1 MTTKFAHIKLG
12 RAFRP
17 HVLSE
22 LKALGTWA
30 GYLNLRGWNGRS
42 SAITGDDIR
51 RACEDLGFDL
61 NAAFVA
67 FFSRPAAIDPGAK
80 DAIAAKRINDEESDE
95 MDSKK
100 PGTFDNPLPYS
111 DAAFDQSFK
120 PVTPPVVET
129 SDNVE
134 AFEGRDTDALIAEIL
149 APASAHMTPHLA
161 AMMPGLIEG
170 VVQAAVRGPRVVT
183 KTVVKHVDI
192 DGSTSSAAPV
202 VNVLHNAPLFSAFGL
217 RKSDAPMAYR
227 YAFEN
232 VRVNMCDYSEAPAI
246 DPCYVWN
253 VEALTQLGAADATGM
268 NAWTFG
274 HAGTGKTEGF
284 RQYAARLGR
293 PFVRIPIDRTT
304 EPQEIIGQEMPRKGG
319 GMEWR
324 DGKLTRAFRVPH
336 CVILIDEP
344 TLLRSGSLAVF
355 QTALDTREI
364 HLPTGE
370 VVRAADGVFIVAA
383 DNTAGCGD
391 DSGRY
396 VDTAAVNVAFMDRFA
411 FRVEFSFL
419 PASSEISMLANHTG
433 VAPECARLMVE
444 YASLTRSNADAGKLT
459 MGLTP
464 RRLICWAKAVRVGVS
479 SAKAFQSC
487 VVASASPEDRETILM
502 LEAQS
507 LRSQHATI
515 DGIARGTID
524 PNAPDAVA
532 HSAVSAAG
540 LRFPDDSDTL

>member
-1 MTTKFAHIKLG
+1 MTTKFDHIKLG

-22 LKALGTWA
+22 LKAHPGWA
-30 GYLNLRGWNGRS
+30 RYMAVKGWTKRS
-42 SAITGDDIR
+42 STITGEDIR
-51 RACEDLGFDL
+51 QACDNLGFDL

-67 FFSRPAAIDPGAK
+67 FFSQPGAPAAAQPNIDRAM
-80 DAIAAKRINDEESDE
+80 DAARKHNDEEERE
-95 MDSKK
+95 MDSET
-100 PGTFDNPLPYS
+100 PATP
-111 DAAFDQSFK
+111 AA
-120 PVTPPVVET
+120 PPPPPVEALDAVEG
-129 SDNVE
+129 
-134 AFEGRDTDALIAEIL
+134 FEGRDAETLIAEAL

-161 AMMPGLIEG
+161 QMMPDLIRPFVE
-170 VVQAAVRGPRVVT
+170 AAARGPRIVT
-183 KTVVKHVDI
+183 KTIIKNVEGGEMV
-192 DGSTSSAAPV
+192 SSAAPV
-202 VNVLHNAPLFSAFGL
+202 VNLL
-217 RKSDAPMAYR
+217 RKSMLYTAFGMPKSAAPQAYR

-232 VRVNMCDYSEAPAI
+232 VCVAVCDYADAPAI
-246 DPCYVWN
+246 DPAYVWN
-253 VEALTQLGAADATGM
+253 VEALAQLAAADATGM
-268 NAWTFG
+268 NAWAYG
-274 HAGTGKTEGF
+274 HAGTGKTEGL

-304 EPQEIIGQEMPRKGG
+304 EPQEIIGQEMPRRGG

-411 FRVEFSFL
+411 FRIEFSFL
-419 PASSEISMLANHTG
+419 PASSEIAMLANHTG
-433 VAPECARLMVE
+433 IAPECARLMVD
-444 YASLTRSNADAGKLT
+444 YASLTRNNADAGKLT

-464 RRLICWAKAVRVGVS
+464 RRLLCWAKAVRVGMP

-487 VVASASPEDRETILM
+487 IVASASPEDRETILM

-524 PNAPDAVA
+524 PNAPDAHA
-532 HSAVSAAG
+532 QGAVSAAG
-540 LRFPDDSDTL
+540 LRFPDDNDTL

>member
-17 HVLSE
+17 HVLAE
-22 LKALGTWA
+22 LKALPTWA
-30 GYLNLRGWNGRS
+30 RYMALKGWNGRS

-51 RACEDLGFDL
+51 QACDDLDFDL

-67 FFSRPAAIDPGAK
+67 FFSHSTSRNTAEEAQAK
-80 DAIAAKRINDEESDE
+80 NDREADE
-95 MDSKK
+95 MDIE
-100 PGTFDNPLPYS
+100 P
-111 DAAFDQSFK
+111 AA
-120 PVTPPVVET
+120 PPVIET
-129 SDNVE
+129 NANNE
-134 AFEGRDTDALIAEIL
+134 GEGEGEGEGFEGRDAETLIAEAL

-161 AMMPGLIEG
+161 QMMPGLLRPFVE
-170 VVQAAVRGPRVVT
+170 AATKGPRVVT
-183 KTVVKHVDI
+183 KTVVKTVVSG
-192 DGSTSSAAPV
+192 DGSESANVAPVVSVLRKSPLYVAFGMNRSAAP
-202 VNVLHNAPLFSAFGL
+202 S
-217 RKSDAPMAYR
+217 AYR

-232 VRVNMCDYSEAPAI
+232 VFVNVCDYSEAPAI
-246 DPCYVWN
+246 DPAYVWN
-253 VEALTQLGAADATGM
+253 VEALAQLGAADATGM
-268 NAWTFG
+268 NAWTYG
-274 HAGTGKTEGF
+274 HAGTGKTEGV

-304 EPQEIIGQEMPRKGG
+304 EPQEIIGQEMPKKGG

-324 DGKLTRAFRVPH
+324 DGKLTRAFRIPN

-355 QTALDTREI
+355 MTALDTREI

-383 DNTAGCGD
+383 DNTAGNGD

-396 VDTAAVNVAFMDRFA
+396 VDTAPVNVAFMDRFA

-419 PASSEISMLANHTG
+419 PASSEIAMLSNHTG
-433 VAPECARLMVE
+433 VHSECARMMVD
-444 YASLTRSNADAGKLT
+444 YASLTRSNADSGKLT

-487 VVASASPEDRETILM
+487 IVASASPEDRETILM

-507 LRSQHATI
+507 LRSQHFTI
-515 DGIARGTID
+515 DGIARGSID
-524 PNAPDAVA
+524 PNAPDAHVQSA
-532 HSAVSAAG
+532 AVSAAG
-540 LRFPDDSDTL
+540 LKFPDDSDTL

>member
-1 MTTKFAHIKLG
+1 MTTKFDHIKLG

-22 LKALGTWA
+22 LKALPQWPTYMAMKGF
-30 GYLNLRGWNGRS
+30 NGRS
-42 SAITGDDIR
+42 SAITGNDIR
-51 RACEDLGFDL
+51 EACEHMGFDL
-61 NAAFVA
+61 NAAFVT
-67 FFSRPAAIDPGAK
+67 FFSNPSNVAAIVPVGRGEAK
-80 DAIAAKRINDEESDE
+80 DAIAAERVNDEESDQ
-95 MDSKK
+95 MD
-100 PGTFDNPLPYS
+100 NE
-111 DAAFDQSFK
+111 K
-120 PVTPPVVET
+120 PVTPPP
-129 SDNVE
+129 VE
-134 AFEGRDTDALIAEIL
+134 APDNENEGFEGRDAETLIAEAL

-161 AMMPGLIEG
+161 QMMPGLIRPFVE
-170 VVQAAVRGPRVVT
+170 AATKGPRTVI
-183 KTVVKHVDI
+183 KTITLNLDGVDA
-192 DGSTSSAAPV
+192 SNAAPS
-202 VNVLHNAPLFSAFGL
+202 VNVLRKSALFKAFGMN
-217 RKSDAPMAYR
+217 KSDAPAAYR

-232 VRVNMCDYSEAPAI
+232 VFVNVCDYADAPAI
-246 DPCYVWN
+246 DPAYVWN
-253 VEALTQLGAADATGM
+253 VEALTQLGAADMTGM
-268 NAWTFG
+268 NAWAFG
-274 HAGTGKTEGF
+274 HAGTGKTEGV

-304 EPQEIIGQEMPRKGG
+304 EPQEIIGQEMPRQGA

-324 DGKLTRAFRVPH
+324 DGKLTRAFRIPH

-370 VVRAADGVFIVAA
+370 VVKAADGVFIVAC

-419 PASSEISMLANHTG
+419 PASSEIAMLANHTG
-433 VAPECARLMVE
+433 IRTECARLMVD

-464 RRLICWAKAVRVGVS
+464 RRLLCWAKAVKAGIS

-487 VVASASPEDRETILM
+487 IVAGAAPEDRETILM

-515 DGIARGTID
+515 DGIARGAID
-524 PNAPDAVA
+524 PNAPDAPA
-532 HSAVSAAG
+532 QGAVSAAG
-540 LRFPDDSDTL
+540 LKFPDDNDTL

>member
-22 LKALGTWA
+22 LKATPGWTA
-30 GYLNLRGWNGRS
+30 YMCGKGWNGRS

-51 RACEDLGFDL
+51 QACEDLGFDL

-67 FFSRPAAIDPGAK
+67 FFSPDAAKAALTPQTGNALDAALAQNDREDDEMSETPAAPPPAEALDNEGEGFEGK
-80 DAIAAKRINDEESDE
+80 DA
-95 MDSKK
+95 
-100 PGTFDNPLPYS
+100 
-111 DAAFDQSFK
+111 
-120 PVTPPVVET
+120 ET
-129 SDNVE
+129 
-134 AFEGRDTDALIAEIL
+134 LIAEAL

-161 AMMPGLIEG
+161 AMMPGLLRPFVE
-170 VVQAAVRGPRVVT
+170 AAARGPRVVV
-183 KTVVKHVDI
+183 KTVVKTV
-192 DGSTSSAAPV
+192 SSVEGEASSSVPI
-202 VNVLHNAPLFSAFGL
+202 VNVLRNAPLFQAFALPKSA
-217 RKSDAPMAYR
+217 APNAFR

-232 VRVNMCDYSEAPAI
+232 VRVNICDYAEAPAI
-246 DPCYVWN
+246 DPAYVWN
-253 VEALTQLGAADATGM
+253 VEALAQLGAADVTGM
-268 NAWTFG
+268 NAWAFG
-274 HAGTGKTEGF
+274 HAGTGKTEGV

-370 VVRAADGVFIVAA
+370 VVKAADGVFIVAC

-419 PASSEISMLANHTG
+419 PASSEIGMLANHTG
-433 VAPECARLMVE
+433 VNPECARLMVE

-487 VVASASPEDRETILM
+487 IVAGAAPEDRETILM

-524 PNAPDAVA
+524 AANLLEGKAQG
-532 HSAVSAAG
+532 AVSAAG
-540 LRFPDDSDTL
+540 LAFPDDSDTL

>member
-1 MTTKFAHIKLG
+1 MTTKFDHIKLG

-22 LKALGTWA
+22 LKALGTWQ
-30 GYLNLRGWNGRS
+30 GYMNAKGWTKRS
-42 SAITGDDIR
+42 SAITGEDIR
-51 RACEDLGFDL
+51 QACVDLGYDL

-67 FFSRPAAIDPGAK
+67 FFSDPTNLHPGAPTVAAA
-80 DAIAAKRINDEESDE
+80 AIAAERINDREEDE
-95 MDSKK
+95 MDSEK
-100 PGTFDNPLPYS
+100 PAT
-111 DAAFDQSFK
+111 
-120 PVTPPVVET
+120 PVAPPPVEAL
-129 SDNVE
+129 DNEGVG
-134 AFEGRDTDALIAEIL
+134 FEGRDAETLIAEAL

-161 AMMPGLIEG
+161 QMMPGLLRPFVE
-170 VVQAAVRGPRVVT
+170 AATKGPRTVV
-183 KTVVKHVDI
+183 KTVVKTVSG
-192 DGSTSSAAPV
+192 DGVEDASSAAPV
-202 VNVLHNAPLFSAFGL
+202 VNVLRKSALFKAFGMN
-217 RKSDAPMAYR
+217 RSDAPNAYR

-232 VRVNMCDYSEAPAI
+232 VFVNVCDYADAPAI
-246 DPCYVWN
+246 DPAYVWS
-253 VEALTQLGAADATGM
+253 VEALSQLGAADMTGM
-268 NAWTFG
+268 NAWAFG
-274 HAGTGKTEGF
+274 HAGTGKTEGV

-370 VVRAADGVFIVAA
+370 VVRAADGVFIVAC

-419 PASSEISMLANHTG
+419 PASSEIGMLANHTG
-433 VAPECARLMVE
+433 IAPECARLMVD

-464 RRLICWAKAVRVGVS
+464 RRLICWAKAVKAGIA

-487 VVASASPEDRETILM
+487 VVAGAAPEDRETILM
-502 LEAQS
+502 LEAQT

-515 DGIARGTID
+515 DGIARSTID
-524 PNAPDAVA
+524 PNAPDAKA
-532 HSAVSAAG
+532 QGAVSAAG
-540 LRFPDDSDTL
+540 LRFPDDNDTL

>member
-17 HVLSE
+17 HVLAE
-22 LKALGTWA
+22 LKALPTWA
-30 GYLNLRGWNGRS
+30 RYMALKGWNGRS

-51 RACEDLGFDL
+51 QACDDLDFDL

-67 FFSRPAAIDPGAK
+67 FFSRPQPANNGLVGIDRAT
-80 DAIAAKRINDEESDE
+80 AQTNDEEESE
-95 MDSKK
+95 MDEE
-100 PGTFDNPLPYS
+100 P
-111 DAAFDQSFK
+111 A
-120 PVTPPVVET
+120 TPPVSET
-129 SDNVE
+129 NVNDE
-134 AFEGRDTDALIAEIL
+134 SGEGFEGRDAETLIAEAL

-161 AMMPGLIEG
+161 QMMPGLLRPFVE
-170 VVQAAVRGPRVVT
+170 AATKGPRIVT
-183 KTVVKHVDI
+183 KTVVKTVLG
-192 DGSTSSAAPV
+192 DGTEAASVAPV
-202 VNVLHNAPLFSAFGL
+202 VNVLRKCMLYAAFGMP
-217 RKSDAPMAYR
+217 KSAAPSAYR

-232 VRVNMCDYSEAPAI
+232 VFVNVCDYAEAPAI
-246 DPCYVWN
+246 DPAYVWN
-253 VEALTQLGAADATGM
+253 VEALAQLGAADATGM
-268 NAWTFG
+268 NAWTYG
-274 HAGTGKTEGF
+274 HAGTGKTEGV

-304 EPQEIIGQEMPRKGG
+304 EPQEIIGQEMPKKGG

-370 VVRAADGVFIVAA
+370 VVRAAEGVFIVAA

-396 VDTAAVNVAFMDRFA
+396 VDTAPVNVAFMDRFA

-433 VAPECARLMVE
+433 VHSECARLMVD
-444 YASLTRSNADAGKLT
+444 YASLTRSNADSGKLT

-464 RRLICWAKAVRVGVS
+464 RRLLCWAKAVRVGVS

-487 VVASASPEDRETILM
+487 IVASASPEDRETILM

-524 PNAPDAVA
+524 PNAPDAHA
-532 HSAVSAAG
+532 QSAAASATG

>member
-17 HVLSE
+17 HVLAE
-22 LKALGTWA
+22 LKALATWSNYMTA
-30 GYLNLRGWNGRS
+30 KGWNGRS

-51 RACEDLGFDL
+51 QACEDLGFDL

-67 FFSRPAAIDPGAK
+67 FFSRPANMPVDTG
-80 DAIAAKRINDEESDE
+80 AAKLANDAESDE
-95 MDSKK
+95 MDSE
-100 PGTFDNPLPYS
+100 PAT
-111 DAAFDQSFK
+111 
-120 PVTPPVVET
+120 PVTPPAVET
-129 SDNVE
+129 STNVDQE
-134 AFEGRDTDALIAEIL
+134 REGFEGRDADTLIAEIL
-149 APASAHMTPHLA
+149 APASPHMTPHLA

-170 VVQAAVRGPRVVT
+170 VVQAATRGPRVVT
-183 KTVVKHVDI
+183 KTVVKAVSGDGVDAA
-192 DGSTSSAAPV
+192 SVAPV
-202 VNVLHNAPLFSAFGL
+202 VNVLRNAPLFKAFSM
-217 RKSDAPMAYR
+217 RKSDAPQAYR

-232 VRVNMCDYSEAPAI
+232 VGVNVCDYADAPAV
-246 DPCYVWN
+246 DPAYVWN
-253 VEALTQLGAADATGM
+253 VEALSQLGAADATGM
-268 NAWTFG
+268 NAWAFG
-274 HAGTGKTEGF
+274 HAGTGKTEGV

-370 VVRAADGVFIVAA
+370 VVRAAEGVFIVAA

-419 PASSEISMLANHTG
+419 PASSEIAMLTNQTG
-433 VAPECARLMVE
+433 VNPDCARLMVD
-444 YASLTRSNADAGKLT
+444 YASLTRSNADSGKLT

-464 RRLICWAKAVRVGVS
+464 RRLLCWAKAVRVGVS

-487 VVASASPEDRETILM
+487 IVASASPEDRETILM

-507 LRSQHATI
+507 LRSQHGTI

-524 PNAPDAVA
+524 PNAPDARA
-532 HSAVSAAG
+532 QGTVSADG
-540 LRFPDDSDTL
+540 LKFPDDTDTL

>member
-22 LKALGTWA
+22 LKALPEWA
-30 GYLNLRGWNGRS
+30 RYMALKGWNGRS

-51 RACEDLGFDL
+51 QACDDLDFDL
-61 NAAFVA
+61 NAAFIA
-67 FFSRPAAIDPGAK
+67 FFANAGNVAAIVPVGRGQAK
-80 DAIAAKRINDEESDE
+80 DAIAAERLNDEESDQ
-95 MDSKK
+95 MDSEE
-100 PGTFDNPLPYS
+100 P
-111 DAAFDQSFK
+111 A
-120 PVTPPVVET
+120 TPPTVET
-129 SDNVE
+129 PMNE
-134 AFEGRDTDALIAEIL
+134 GEGFEGRDAETLIAEAL

-161 AMMPGLIEG
+161 QMMPGLLRPFVE
-170 VVQAAVRGPRVVT
+170 AATKGPRVVT
-183 KTVVKHVDI
+183 KTVVKTVSG
-192 DGSTSSAAPV
+192 DGSESANVAPV
-202 VNVLHNAPLFSAFGL
+202 VNVLRKSMLYAAFGMHKSAAPL
-217 RKSDAPMAYR
+217 AYR

-232 VRVNMCDYSEAPAI
+232 VLVNVCDYSEAPAI
-246 DPCYVWN
+246 DPAYVWN
-253 VEALTQLGAADATGM
+253 VEALAQLGAADATGM
-268 NAWTFG
+268 NAWAFG
-274 HAGTGKTEGF
+274 HAGTGKTEGV

-370 VVRAADGVFIVAA
+370 VVRAADGVFIVAC

-419 PASSEISMLANHTG
+419 PASSEIAMLANHTG
-433 VAPECARLMVE
+433 IAPECARLMVD

-464 RRLICWAKAVRVGVS
+464 RRLLCWAKAVRVGVS

-487 VVASASPEDRETILM
+487 IVASASPEDRETILM

-524 PNAPDAVA
+524 PNAPDAHA
-532 HSAVSAAG
+532 QGAVSAAG
-540 LRFPDDSDTL
+540 LKFPDDNDAL

>member
-22 LKALGTWA
+22 LKALPGWA
-30 GYLNLRGWNGRS
+30 DYLNLRGWNKRS

-51 RACEDLGFDL
+51 QACDDLGFDL

-67 FFSRPAAIDPGAK
+67 FFTRS
-80 DAIAAKRINDEESDE
+80 
-95 MDSKK
+95 
-100 PGTFDNPLPYS
+100 S
-111 DAAFDQSFK
+111 DAPTPALNDK
-120 PVTPPVVET
+120 ENDDMDNEARETPVTPPTVET
-129 SDNVE
+129 PETNEGES
-134 AFEGRDTDALIAEIL
+134 FEGRDAETLIAEAL

-161 AMMPGLIEG
+161 QMMPGLIRPFVE
-170 VVQAAVRGPRVVT
+170 AATKGPRTVV
-183 KTVVKHVDI
+183 KTVVKTVSS
-192 DGSTSSAAPV
+192 DGSESASVAPV
-202 VNVLHNAPLFSAFGL
+202 VNVLRRKALWDAFSM
-217 RKSDAPMAYR
+217 RKSDAPNAYR

-232 VRVNMCDYSEAPAI
+232 VFVNVCDYSEAPAI
-246 DPCYVWN
+246 DPAYVWN
-253 VEALTQLGAADATGM
+253 VEALAQLGAADATGM
-268 NAWTFG
+268 NAWGFG
-274 HAGTGKTEGF
+274 HAGTGKTKGIQ
-284 RQYAARLGR
+284 QYAARLGR

-355 QTALDTREI
+355 QTALDMREI

-370 VVRAADGVFIVAA
+370 VVKAADGVFIVAC

-419 PASSEISMLANHTG
+419 PASSEIAMLANHTG
-433 VAPECARLMVE
+433 VNPDCARLMVE

-487 VVASASPEDRETILM
+487 IVASASPEDRETILM

-524 PNAPDAVA
+524 PNAPDAHA
-532 HSAVSAAG
+532 QGAVSAAG
-540 LRFPDDSDTL
+540 LKFPDDNDTL

>member
-1 MTTKFAHIKLG
+1 MRKTPEMTTKFDHIKLG

-30 GYLNLRGWNGRS
+30 GYLKLRGWTKRS
-42 SAITGDDIR
+42 SAITGEDIR
-51 RACEDLGFDL
+51 QACEDLGYDL

-67 FFSRPAAIDPGAK
+67 FFSDPANVYAPTIEPYA
-80 DAIAAKRINDEESDE
+80 DAGTINDRESDE
-95 MDSKK
+95 MDSEK
-100 PGTFDNPLPYS
+100 PTTP
-111 DAAFDQSFK
+111 A
-120 PVTPPVVET
+120 TPPVDAVET
-129 SDNVE
+129 LDNE
-134 AFEGRDTDALIAEIL
+134 GEGFEGKDAETLIAEAL

-161 AMMPGLIEG
+161 QMMPGLIRPFVE
-170 VVQAAVRGPRVVT
+170 AATKGPRVVT
-183 KTVVKHVDI
+183 KTIVRNVD
-192 DGSTSSAAPV
+192 GVEASAAPV
-202 VNVLHNAPLFSAFGL
+202 VNVLRKSALFKAFGMN
-217 RKSDAPMAYR
+217 RSDAPNAYR
-227 YAFEN
+227 YAWEN
-232 VRVNMCDYSEAPAI
+232 VYVNVCDYADAPAI
-246 DPCYVWN
+246 DPAYVWN
-253 VEALTQLGAADATGM
+253 VEALSQLGAADVTGM
-268 NAWTFG
+268 NAWAFG
-274 HAGTGKTEGF
+274 HAGTGKTEGV

-370 VVRAADGVFIVAA
+370 VVRAADGVFIVAC

-419 PASSEISMLANHTG
+419 PASSEIGMLANHTG
-433 VAPECARLMVE
+433 VHADCARLMVD

-464 RRLICWAKAVRVGVS
+464 RRLLCWAKAVKAGIT

-487 VVASASPEDRETILM
+487 IVAGAAPEDRETILM
-502 LEAQS
+502 LEAQT

-524 PNAPDAVA
+524 PNAPDWTKAQG
-532 HSAVSAAG
+532 AVSAAG
-540 LRFPDDSDTL
+540 LKFPDDNDTL

>member
-17 HVLSE
+17 YVLSE
-22 LKALGTWA
+22 LKSLSTWA
-30 GYLNLRGWNGRS
+30 GYLNLRGWNKRS

-51 RACEDLGFDL
+51 QACEDLGFDL

-67 FFSRPAAIDPGAK
+67 FFSDPANVPGQGIVAFAAVDAERKNHEEESEMDKEPAA
-80 DAIAAKRINDEESDE
+80 
-95 MDSKK
+95 
-100 PGTFDNPLPYS
+100 
-111 DAAFDQSFK
+111 
-120 PVTPPVVET
+120 PPVIET
-129 SDNVE
+129 NANDG
-134 AFEGRDTDALIAEIL
+134 FEGGDADTLIAEIL
-149 APASAHMTPHLA
+149 APASPHMTPHLA
-161 AMMPGLIEG
+161 AMMPGLIKG
-170 VVQAAVRGPRVVT
+170 VVEAATRGPRIVT
-183 KTVVKHVDI
+183 KTVVKTVVSG
-192 DGSTSSAAPV
+192 DGSESASVAPCINVLRKSMLYVAFGMNRSAAPT
-202 VNVLHNAPLFSAFGL
+202 
-217 RKSDAPMAYR
+217 AYR

-232 VRVNMCDYSEAPAI
+232 VFVNVCDYSEAPAI
-246 DPCYVWN
+246 DPAYVWN
-253 VEALTQLGAADATGM
+253 VEALAQLGAADATGM
-268 NAWTFG
+268 NAWTYG
-274 HAGTGKTEGF
+274 HAGTGKTEGV

-304 EPQEIIGQEMPRKGG
+304 EPQEIIGQEMPKKGG

-355 QTALDTREI
+355 MTALDTREI

-370 VVRAADGVFIVAA
+370 VVKAADGVFIVAA
-383 DNTAGCGD
+383 DNTAGNGD

-396 VDTAAVNVAFMDRFA
+396 VDTAPVNVAFMDRFA
-411 FRVEFSFL
+411 FRVEFNFL
-419 PASSEISMLANHTG
+419 PASSEISMLSNHTG
-433 VAPECARLMVE
+433 VHAECARMMVD
-444 YASLTRSNADAGKLT
+444 YASLTRSNADSGKLT

-464 RRLICWAKAVRVGVS
+464 RRLLCWAKAVRIGVS

-487 VVASASPEDRETILM
+487 IVASASPEDRETILM

-524 PNAPDAVA
+524 PNAPDAHA
-532 HSAVSAAG
+532 QSAAMSATG

>member
-1 MTTKFAHIKLG
+1 MTTKFDHIKLG
-12 RAFRP
+12 RDFRP

-22 LKALGTWA
+22 LKALPQWPTYMKIKGF
-30 GYLNLRGWNGRS
+30 NGRS
-42 SAITGDDIR
+42 SAITGNDIR
-51 RACEDLGFDL
+51 EACEHMGFDL

-67 FFSRPAAIDPGAK
+67 FFSDPTNLHPGAPTVAAA
-80 DAIAAKRINDEESDE
+80 AIAAERINDREEDE
-95 MDSKK
+95 MDSKT
-100 PGTFDNPLPYS
+100 PMAPPTVEALDNG
-111 DAAFDQSFK
+111 A
-120 PVTPPVVET
+120 
-129 SDNVE
+129 DNVE
-134 AFEGRDTDALIAEIL
+134 GFEGRDAEALIAEAL

-161 AMMPGLIEG
+161 QMMPGLLRPFVE
-170 VVQAAVRGPRVVT
+170 AATKGPRTVV
-183 KTVVKHVDI
+183 KTVVKTVSN
-192 DGSTSSAAPV
+192 DGSETSSAAPV
-202 VNVLHNAPLFSAFGL
+202 VNVLHKSALFKAFGMN
-217 RKSDAPMAYR
+217 RSDAPNAYR
-227 YAFEN
+227 YAWEN
-232 VRVNMCDYSEAPAI
+232 VFVNVCDYADAPAI

-253 VEALTQLGAADATGM
+253 VEALTQLGAADVTGM
-268 NAWTFG
+268 NAWAFG
-274 HAGTGKTEGF
+274 HAGTGKTEGV
-284 RQYAARLGR
+284 RQYAAKLGR

-324 DGKLTRAFRVPH
+324 DGKLTRAFRIPH

-370 VVRAADGVFIVAA
+370 VVRAADGVFIVAC
-383 DNTAGCGD
+383 DNTAGVGD

-419 PASSEISMLANHTG
+419 PASSEIAMLANHTG
-433 VAPECARLMVE
+433 VRAECARLMVD

-464 RRLICWAKAVRVGVS
+464 RRLLCWAKAVKAGIS

-487 VVASASPEDRETILM
+487 IVAGAAPEDRETILM

-524 PNAPDAVA
+524 PNAPDARTQG
-532 HSAVSAAG
+532 AVSATG
-540 LRFPDDSDTL
+540 LRFPDDNDTL

>member
-1 MTTKFAHIKLG
+1 MTAK
-12 RAFRP
+12 
-17 HVLSE
+17 S
-22 LKALGTWA
+22 
-30 GYLNLRGWNGRS
+30 WNGRS
-42 SAITGDDIR
+42 SAIAGDDIR
-51 RACEDLGFDL
+51 QACVDLGYDL

-67 FFSRPAAIDPGAK
+67 FFSNPTNLHPGAPSVE
-80 DAIAAKRINDEESDE
+80 AAALAAERINERESEE
-95 MDSKK
+95 MDNET
-100 PGTFDNPLPYS
+100 PE
-111 DAAFDQSFK
+111 
-120 PVTPPVVET
+120 TPPAVE
-129 SDNVE
+129 SENE
-134 AFEGRDTDALIAEIL
+134 GFEGSDPETLIAEAL

-161 AMMPGLIEG
+161 QMLPGLIRPFVE
-170 VVQAAVRGPRVVT
+170 AAAKGPRVVT
-183 KTVVKHVDI
+183 KTIVRNVTVDS
-192 DGSTSSAAPV
+192 DGRETVEANAAPV
-202 VNVLHNAPLFSAFGL
+202 VNVKRKTPLYSAFGL

-232 VRVNMCDYSEAPAI
+232 VCVNVCDYANAPEI
-246 DPCYVWN
+246 DPGYVWN
-253 VEALTQLGAADATGM
+253 AEALTQLGAADATGM
-268 NAWTFG
+268 NAWAFG
-274 HAGTGKTEGF
+274 HAGTGKTEGV

-370 VVRAADGVFIVAA
+370 VVRAGDGVFIVAC

-396 VDTAAVNVAFMDRFA
+396 VDTASVNVAFMDRFA

-419 PASSEISMLANHTG
+419 PPTQEIAMLANHSG
-433 VAPECARLMVE
+433 VKQECARMMVD
-444 YASLTRSNADAGKLT
+444 YAGLTRSNADAGKLT

-464 RRLICWAKAVRVGVS
+464 RRLLCWAKAVQIGVS

-487 VVASASPEDRETILM
+487 IVASAAPEDREVILM

-515 DGIARGTID
+515 DAIARGTID
-524 PNAPDAVA
+524 PNAAVDANGA
-532 HSAVSAAG
+532 NAVSATG
-540 LRFPDDSDTL
+540 YKFPDDSDTL

>member
-30 GYLNLRGWNGRS
+30 GYLKLRGWNKRS
-42 SAITGDDIR
+42 SAITGEDIR
-51 RACEDLGFDL
+51 QACEDLGYDL

-67 FFSRPAAIDPGAK
+67 FFSQANANNAAFAPRASAETLNAAIIDLE
-80 DAIAAKRINDEESDE
+80 RRNDEEENE
-95 MDSKK
+95 MDSE
-100 PGTFDNPLPYS
+100 T
-111 DAAFDQSFK
+111 
-120 PVTPPVVET
+120 PVTPPAVLTGESVE
-129 SDNVE
+129 D
-134 AFEGRDTDALIAEIL
+134 FEGRDIDTLIAEIL

-170 VVQAAVRGPRVVT
+170 IASAAVRGPRVVT
-183 KTVVKHVDI
+183 KTVIKHVDGGEAL
-192 DGSTSSAAPV
+192 DAASAAPS
-202 VNVLHNAPLFSAFGL
+202 VNVLRKSALFKAFGMN
-217 RKSDAPMAYR
+217 RSDAPNAYR
-227 YAFEN
+227 YAWEN
-232 VRVNMCDYSEAPAI
+232 VFVNVCDYSEAPAI

-253 VEALTQLGAADATGM
+253 VEALAQLGVADVTGM
-268 NAWTFG
+268 NAWAFG
-274 HAGTGKTEGF
+274 HAGTGKTEGV

-370 VVRAADGVFIVAA
+370 VVRAADGVFIVAC

-419 PASSEISMLANHTG
+419 PASSEIAMLTSHSG
-433 VAPECARLMVE
+433 VHAECARLMVD

-464 RRLICWAKAVRVGVS
+464 RRLLCWAKAVRAGIS

-487 VVASASPEDRETILM
+487 IVAGAAPEDRETILM

-524 PNAPDAVA
+524 PNAPDAMAQGV
-532 HSAVSAAG
+532 VSAAG
-540 LRFPDDSDTL
+540 LKFPDDNDTL

>member
-17 HVLSE
+17 HVLAE
-22 LKALGTWA
+22 LKALGTWSNYMTA
-30 GYLNLRGWNGRS
+30 KGWNGRS

-51 RACEDLGFDL
+51 QACDDLGFDL

-67 FFSRPAAIDPGAK
+67 FFSDPTNLHPGAPS
-80 DAIAAKRINDEESDE
+80 INAAAVAAERINDEEERE
-95 MDSKK
+95 MDSE
-100 PGTFDNPLPYS
+100 T
-111 DAAFDQSFK
+111 
-120 PVTPPVVET
+120 PVAPPVADTSAGVE
-129 SDNVE
+129 SNVE
-134 AFEGRDTDALIAEIL
+134 GFEGRDADTLIAEIL

-170 VVQAAVRGPRVVT
+170 VVQAATRGPRVVT
-183 KTVVKHVDI
+183 KTVVKHADGEAI
-192 DGSTSSAAPV
+192 DAASAAPS
-202 VNVLHNAPLFSAFGL
+202 VNVLRSMPLYQAFGL
-217 RKSDAPMAYR
+217 NKGPAPQAYR
-227 YAFEN
+227 YALEHVQVN
-232 VRVNMCDYSEAPAI
+232 VCDYADAPAV

-253 VEALTQLGAADATGM
+253 VEALAQLGAADATGM
-268 NAWTFG
+268 NAWAFG
-274 HAGTGKTEGF
+274 HAGTGKTEGV

-370 VVRAADGVFIVAA
+370 VVKAADGVFIVAC

-419 PASSEISMLANHTG
+419 PASSEIAMLTSHSG
-433 VAPECARLMVE
+433 VHAACARLMVD
-444 YASLTRSNADAGKLT
+444 YASLTRSNADSGKLT

-464 RRLICWAKAVRVGVS
+464 RRLLCWAKAVRIGVS

-487 VVASASPEDRETILM
+487 VVAGAAPEDRETILM

-524 PNAPDAVA
+524 PNAPDTKAQGV
-532 HSAVSAAG
+532 VSADG
-540 LRFPDDSDTL
+540 LKFPDDNDTL

>member
-30 GYLNLRGWNGRS
+30 NYMNSKGWNGRS

-51 RACEDLGFDL
+51 QACEDLGFDL

-67 FFSRPAAIDPGAK
+67 FFSNAANVAAIVPAGRGAAK
-80 DAIAAKRINDEESDE
+80 DAIAAERVNDEESDA
-95 MDSKK
+95 MDSEK
-100 PGTFDNPLPYS
+100 P
-111 DAAFDQSFK
+111 AA
-120 PVTPPVVET
+120 PPV
-129 SDNVE
+129 E
-134 AFEGRDTDALIAEIL
+134 ALDAEGDGFEGKDAETLIAEAL

-161 AMMPGLIEG
+161 AMMPGLLRPFVE
-170 VVQAAVRGPRVVT
+170 AATKGPRIVT
-183 KTVVKHVDI
+183 KTVVKTVSGDNVDA
-192 DGSTSSAAPV
+192 SSAAPS
-202 VNVLHNAPLFSAFGL
+202 VNVLRNAPLFQAFGL
-217 RKSDAPMAYR
+217 PKSAAPSAFR

-232 VRVNMCDYSEAPAI
+232 VRVNMCDYAEAPAI
-246 DPCYVWN
+246 DPAYVWN
-253 VEALTQLGAADATGM
+253 VEALAQLGAADVTGM
-268 NAWTFG
+268 NAWAFG
-274 HAGTGKTEGF
+274 HAGTGKTEGV

-370 VVRAADGVFIVAA
+370 VVRAADGVFIVAC

-419 PASSEISMLANHTG
+419 PASSEIGMLANQTG
-433 VAPECARLMVE
+433 VASECARLMVE

-487 VVASASPEDRETILM
+487 IVASAAPEDRETILM

-524 PNAPDAVA
+524 PNAPEAKA
-532 HSAVSAAG
+532 QGAVSAAG
-540 LRFPDDSDTL
+540 LAFPDDSDTL

>member
-1 MTTKFAHIKLG
+1 M
-12 RAFRP
+12 
-17 HVLSE
+17 SE
-22 LKALGTWA
+22 LKALPAWA
-30 GYLNLRGWNGRS
+30 RYMALKGWNRRS

-51 RACEDLGFDL
+51 QSCEDLGFDL

-67 FFSRPAAIDPGAK
+67 FFSSQSNAVIDHNAAINAER
-80 DAIAAKRINDEESDE
+80 ANDEEEHE
-95 MDSKK
+95 MDSEK
-100 PGTFDNPLPYS
+100 P
-111 DAAFDQSFK
+111 AA
-120 PVTPPVVET
+120 PPVVET

-134 AFEGRDTDALIAEIL
+134 TFEGKDADTLIAEIL

-183 KTVVKHVDI
+183 KTVVKHVDGETV
-192 DGSTSSAAPV
+192 DAASAAPI
-202 VNVLHNAPLFSAFGL
+202 VNVLHKSMLYAAFGMH
-217 RKSDAPMAYR
+217 KSAAPAAYR

-232 VRVNMCDYSEAPAI
+232 VYVNVCDYADAPAI

-253 VEALTQLGAADATGM
+253 VEALAQLGAADATGM
-268 NAWTFG
+268 NAWAFG
-274 HAGTGKTEGF
+274 HAGTGKTEGV

-370 VVRAADGVFIVAA
+370 VVKAADGVFIVAC

-419 PASSEISMLANHTG
+419 PASSEISMLANHSG
-433 VAPECARLMVE
+433 IAPECARLMVD
-444 YASLTRSNADAGKLT
+444 YASLTRSNADSGKLT

-464 RRLICWAKAVRVGVS
+464 RRLLCWAKAVRIGVS

-487 VVASASPEDRETILM
+487 IVASAAPEDRETILM

-524 PNAPDAVA
+524 PNAPDTKTQGN
-532 HSAVSAAG
+532 VSAEG
-540 LRFPDDSDTL
+540 LKFPDDNDTL

>member
-22 LKALGTWA
+22 LKALPTWA
-30 GYLNLRGWNGRS
+30 RYMALKGWNGRS

-51 RACEDLGFDL
+51 QACDDLEFDL
-61 NAAFVA
+61 NQAFVD
-67 FFSRPAAIDPGAK
+67 FFRAPT
-80 DAIAAKRINDEESDE
+80 IAAGANATGATVMAQVNAVEANDEESDQ
-95 MDSKK
+95 MDNE
-100 PGTFDNPLPYS
+100 PAT
-111 DAAFDQSFK
+111 
-120 PVTPPVVET
+120 PVTPPTVEAP
-129 SDNVE
+129 DAANVE
-134 AFEGRDTDALIAEIL
+134 GENFEGRDAETLIAEAL

-161 AMMPGLIEG
+161 QMMPGLLRPFVE
-170 VVQAAVRGPRVVT
+170 AATKGPRVVT
-183 KTVVKHVDI
+183 KTIVRNVD
-192 DGSTSSAAPV
+192 GVEGASSAAPV
-202 VNVLHNAPLFSAFGL
+202 VNVLRKSMLYAAFGMPKSAAPL
-217 RKSDAPMAYR
+217 AYR

-232 VRVNMCDYSEAPAI
+232 VCVNVCDYSEAPAV
-246 DPCYVWN
+246 DPAYVWN
-253 VEALTQLGAADATGM
+253 VEALAQLGAADATGM
-268 NAWTFG
+268 NAWAFG
-274 HAGTGKTEGF
+274 HAGTGKTEGV

-370 VVRAADGVFIVAA
+370 VVRAADGVFIVAC

-419 PASSEISMLANHTG
+419 PASSEIAMLANHTG
-433 VAPECARLMVE
+433 IAPECARLMVD

-487 VVASASPEDRETILM
+487 VVAGAAPEDRETILM

-524 PNAPDAVA
+524 PNAPDAKA
-532 HSAVSAAG
+532 QGAVSAAG
-540 LRFPDDSDTL
+540 LRFPDDNDTL

>member
-22 LKALGTWA
+22 LKALPGWLA
-30 GYLNLRGWNGRS
+30 YLNSKGWQRTS

-51 RACEDLGFDL
+51 QACDDLNFDL

-67 FFSRPAAIDPGAK
+67 FFSNAANVAAIVPVGRGAAK
-80 DAIAAKRINDEESDE
+80 DAIAAERVNDEESDA
-95 MDSKK
+95 MDNEK
-100 PGTFDNPLPYS
+100 P
-111 DAAFDQSFK
+111 AA
-120 PVTPPVVET
+120 PPPV
-129 SDNVE
+129 E
-134 AFEGRDTDALIAEIL
+134 ALDAKGEGFEGKDAETLIAEAL

-161 AMMPGLIEG
+161 AMMPGLLRPFVE
-170 VVQAAVRGPRVVT
+170 AAARGPRVVV
-183 KTVVKHVDI
+183 KTVIKNVSGVEGDA
-192 DGSTSSAAPV
+192 SSGAPS
-202 VNVLHNAPLFSAFGL
+202 VNVLRNAPLFQAFGL
-217 RKSDAPMAYR
+217 PKSAAPGAFR

-232 VRVNMCDYSEAPAI
+232 VRVNMCDYAEAPAI
-246 DPCYVWN
+246 DPAYVWN
-253 VEALTQLGAADATGM
+253 VEALAQLGAADVTGM
-268 NAWTFG
+268 NAWAFG
-274 HAGTGKTEGF
+274 HAGTGKTEGV

-370 VVRAADGVFIVAA
+370 VVRAADGVFIVAC

-419 PASSEISMLANHTG
+419 PASSEIGMLANQTG
-433 VAPECARLMVE
+433 VNPECARLMVE

-464 RRLICWAKAVRVGVS
+464 RRLICWGKAVRVGVS

-487 VVASASPEDRETILM
+487 IVAGAAPEDREAILM

-524 PNAPDAVA
+524 PNAPEAKAQGV
-532 HSAVSAAG
+532 VSAAG
-540 LRFPDDSDTL
+540 LAFPDDSDTL

>member
-17 HVLSE
+17 HVLAE
-22 LKALGTWA
+22 LKALPAWA
-30 GYLNLRGWNGRS
+30 RYMTLKGWNGRS

-51 RACEDLGFDL
+51 QACDDLDFDL

-67 FFSRPAAIDPGAK
+67 FFNNPANINAISPQPARGPITQS
-80 DAIAAKRINDEESDE
+80 IAAERINDEESDE
-95 MDSKK
+95 MDKE
-100 PGTFDNPLPYS
+100 P
-111 DAAFDQSFK
+111 A
-120 PVTPPVVET
+120 TPPVIET
-129 SDNVE
+129 NTNE
-134 AFEGRDTDALIAEIL
+134 GEGEGFEGRDAETLIAEAL

-161 AMMPGLIEG
+161 QMMPGLLRPFVE
-170 VVQAAVRGPRVVT
+170 AATKGPRVVT
-183 KTVVKHVDI
+183 KTVVKTVVSG
-192 DGSTSSAAPV
+192 DGSEAASVAPV
-202 VNVLHNAPLFSAFGL
+202 VNAL
-217 RKSDAPMAYR
+217 RKSPLYVAFGMNRSAAPTAYR

-232 VRVNMCDYSEAPAI
+232 VFVNVCDYADAPAI
-246 DPCYVWN
+246 DPAYVWN
-253 VEALTQLGAADATGM
+253 VEALAQLGAADATGM
-268 NAWTFG
+268 NAWTYG
-274 HAGTGKTEGF
+274 HAGTGKTEGV

-304 EPQEIIGQEMPRKGG
+304 EPQEIIGQEMPKKGG

-324 DGKLTRAFRVPH
+324 DGKLTRAFRIPH

-370 VVRAADGVFIVAA
+370 VVKAADGVFIVAA

-396 VDTAAVNVAFMDRFA
+396 VDTAPVNVAFMDRFA

-419 PASSEISMLANHTG
+419 PASSEISMLSNHTG
-433 VAPECARLMVE
+433 VHSECARMMVD
-444 YASLTRSNADAGKLT
+444 YASLTRSNADSGKLT

-487 VVASASPEDRETILM
+487 IVASASPEDRETILM

-532 HSAVSAAG
+532 HSAVSTTG

>member
-17 HVLSE
+17 HVLGE
-22 LKALGTWA
+22 LKALGTWSNYMT
-30 GYLNLRGWNGRS
+30 GKGWNGRS

-51 RACEDLGFDL
+51 QACVDLGYDL

-67 FFSRPAAIDPGAK
+67 FFSDPANLHPGAPTLMQ
-80 DAIAAKRINDEESDE
+80 AGAAAEQINDEEDCE
-95 MDSKK
+95 MDREKS
-100 PGTFDNPLPYS
+100 N
-111 DAAFDQSFK
+111 A
-120 PVTPPVVET
+120 PPVVVET
-129 SDNVE
+129 PAANAAPEGEGVE
-134 AFEGRDTDALIAEIL
+134 GVEGFEGRDAETLIGEAL
-149 APASAHMTPHLA
+149 APASPHMTPHLA
-161 AMMPGLIEG
+161 QMLPGLIRPYVE
-170 VVQAAVRGPRVVT
+170 AATRGPRVIV
-183 KTVVKHVDI
+183 KTVVKTIANGEGDA
-192 DGSTSSAAPV
+192 SSAAPS
-202 VNVLHNAPLFSAFGL
+202 VNVLRSTPLFQAFGL
-217 RKSDAPMAYR
+217 RKGDAPSAFR

-232 VRVNMCDYSEAPAI
+232 VRVNVCDYAEAPAI
-246 DPCYVWN
+246 DLGYMWN

-268 NAWTFG
+268 NAWAFG
-274 HAGTGKTEGF
+274 HAGTGKTEGV

-370 VVRAADGVFIVAA
+370 VVRAAEGVFIVAC

-396 VDTAAVNVAFMDRFA
+396 VNTAAVNVAFMDRFA

-419 PASSEISMLANHTG
+419 PASSEISMLASHTG
-433 VAPECARLMVE
+433 VKPECARLMVE

-502 LEAQS
+502 LEAQT

-515 DGIARGTID
+515 DKIARGIVD
-524 PNAPDAVA
+524 FDEPKLQG
-532 HSAVSAAG
+532 AVSETG
-540 LRFPDDSDTL
+540 LSFPDDSDTL

>member
-1 MTTKFAHIKLG
+1 
-12 RAFRP
+12 
-17 HVLSE
+17 
-22 LKALGTWA
+22 
-30 GYLNLRGWNGRS
+30 
-42 SAITGDDIR
+42 
-51 RACEDLGFDL
+51 
-61 NAAFVA
+61 
-67 FFSRPAAIDPGAK
+67 
-80 DAIAAKRINDEESDE
+80 
-95 MDSKK
+95 
-100 PGTFDNPLPYS
+100 
-111 DAAFDQSFK
+111 
-120 PVTPPVVET
+120 
-129 SDNVE
+129 
-134 AFEGRDTDALIAEIL
+134 
-149 APASAHMTPHLA
+149 
-161 AMMPGLIEG
+161 MMPGLIRPFVE
-170 VVQAAVRGPRVVT
+170 AAAKGPRVVT
-183 KTVVKHVDI
+183 KTVVKTVSG
-192 DGSTSSAAPV
+192 DGVEASSAAPS
-202 VNVLHNAPLFSAFGL
+202 VNVLRKSALFKAFGMN
-217 RKSDAPMAYR
+217 RSDAPLAYR

-232 VRVNMCDYSEAPAI
+232 VCVSVCDCADAPAI

-253 VEALTQLGAADATGM
+253 VEALAQLGAADVTGM
-268 NAWTFG
+268 NAWAFG
-274 HAGTGKTEGF
+274 HAGTGKTEGV

-324 DGKLTRAFRVPH
+324 DGKLTRAFRIPH

-370 VVRAADGVFIVAA
+370 VVKAADGVFIVAC

-396 VDTAAVNVAFMDRFA
+396 VDTATVNVAFMDRFA

-419 PASSEISMLANHTG
+419 PASSEIAMLTNHTG
-433 VAPECARLMVE
+433 VHANCARLMVD
-444 YASLTRSNADAGKLT
+444 YASLTRSNADTGKLT

-464 RRLICWAKAVRVGVS
+464 RRLICWAKAVKAGIA

-487 VVASASPEDRETILM
+487 IVAGAAPEDRETILM
-502 LEAQS
+502 LEAQA

-524 PNAPDAVA
+524 PDAPDARA
-532 HSAVSAAG
+532 QGAVSADG
-540 LRFPDDSDTL
+540 LKFPDDNDTL

>member
-1 MTTKFAHIKLG
+1 MTTKFDHIKLG

-30 GYLNLRGWNGRS
+30 GYLKLRGWTKRS
-42 SAITGDDIR
+42 SAITGEDIR
-51 RACEDLGFDL
+51 QACEDLGYDL

-67 FFSRPAAIDPGAK
+67 FFSRHPVIGN
-80 DAIAAKRINDEESDE
+80 DAPTLAELTNDKESDE
-95 MDSKK
+95 MDSE
-100 PGTFDNPLPYS
+100 
-111 DAAFDQSFK
+111 K
-120 PVTPPVVET
+120 PVTPPPVEPLDGVK
-129 SDNVE
+129 S
-134 AFEGRDTDALIAEIL
+134 FEGRDTETLIAEAL

-161 AMMPGLIEG
+161 QMMPGLIRPLVE
-170 VVQAAVRGPRVVT
+170 AATKGPRVVT
-183 KTVVKHVDI
+183 KTIVRNA
-192 DGSTSSAAPV
+192 DGVEDAPI
-202 VNVLHNAPLFSAFGL
+202 VNVLRQSALFKAFGMN
-217 RKSDAPMAYR
+217 RSDAPNAYR
-227 YAFEN
+227 YAWEN
-232 VRVNMCDYSEAPAI
+232 VFVNVCDYADAPAI
-246 DPCYVWN
+246 DPAYVWN
-253 VEALTQLGAADATGM
+253 VEALAQLGAADVTGM
-268 NAWTFG
+268 NAWAFG
-274 HAGTGKTEGF
+274 HAGTGKTEGV

-324 DGKLTRAFRVPH
+324 DGKLTRAFRMPH

-370 VVRAADGVFIVAA
+370 VVRAADGVFIVAC

-419 PASSEISMLANHTG
+419 PGPSEIAMLANHTG
-433 VAPECARLMVE
+433 IAPECARLMVN
-444 YASLTRSNADAGKLT
+444 YASLTRANADAGKLT

-464 RRLICWAKAVRVGVS
+464 RRLLCWAKAVRAGIS

-487 VVASASPEDRETILM
+487 IVASAAPEDRETILM
-502 LEAQS
+502 LEAQT

-524 PNAPDAVA
+524 PNAPDARTQG
-532 HSAVSAAG
+532 AVSADG
-540 LRFPDDSDTL
+540 LKFPDDNDTL

>member
-22 LKALGTWA
+22 LKALGTWSN
-30 GYLNLRGWNGRS
+30 YMNLRGWAKRS

-51 RACEDLGFDL
+51 QACDDLGFDL

-67 FFSRPAAIDPGAK
+67 FFSRPGGVAAGFDAVRNAK
-80 DAIAAKRINDEESDE
+80 EDNAKEDDE
-95 MDSKK
+95 MD
-100 PGTFDNPLPYS
+100 NE
-111 DAAFDQSFK
+111 
-120 PVTPPVVET
+120 PVTPVTPSIVE
-129 SDNVE
+129 SGENNE
-134 AFEGRDTDALIAEIL
+134 GAGFEGRDTETLIAEAL

-161 AMMPGLIEG
+161 QMMPGLIEG

-183 KTVVKHVDI
+183 KTVVKHVDGVET
-192 DGSTSSAAPV
+192 DAASAAPN
-202 VNVLHNAPLFSAFGL
+202 VNVLRNAPLFQAFGL
-217 RKSDAPMAYR
+217 PKSAAPLAYR
-227 YAFEN
+227 FAFEN
-232 VRVNMCDYSEAPAI
+232 VRVNVCDYSEAPAI
-246 DPCYVWN
+246 DPAYVWN
-253 VEALTQLGAADATGM
+253 VEALAQLGAADVTGM

-274 HAGTGKTEGF
+274 HAGTGKTEGV

-419 PASSEISMLANHTG
+419 PASSEISMLTNQTG

-524 PNAPDAVA
+524 PNAPDTRAQGAISVD
-532 HSAVSAAG
+532 G
-540 LRFPDDSDTL
+540 LKFPDDNDTL